1 MTSYLSVQEVIVIN
15 TETVRRFGG
24 THGIRDA
31 GALEAAVGRPQTGYY
46 KDIVEEAAA
55 LFESLSQNHP
65 FIDGNK
71 RTAGM
76 AMFTFLQLNGLE
88 PIASEADY
96 YVTMMAVAS
105 GQMSK
110 EELAAWVQTVVRGAP
125 PDVTTE

>member
-71 RTAGM
+71 RAAGM
-76 AMFTFLQLNGLE
+76 AMFTFLKLNGLE
-88 PIASEADY
+88 PIVAEFDY
-96 YVTMMAVAS
+96 YVKMMEVAS
-105 GQMSK
+105 GRMSK
-110 EELAAWVQTVVRGAP
+110 DELAAWLQTAAKSL
-125 PDVTTE
+125 DED